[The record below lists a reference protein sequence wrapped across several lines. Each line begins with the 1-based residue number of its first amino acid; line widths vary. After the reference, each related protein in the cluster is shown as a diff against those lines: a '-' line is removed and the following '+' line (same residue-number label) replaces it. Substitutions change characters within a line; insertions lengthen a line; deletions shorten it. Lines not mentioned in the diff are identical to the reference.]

1 VKRATRRGFLTSVG
15 LAGVGLG
22 IRPAAAPAEPD
33 ATAARAG
40 PVPFFGSHQAGIATA
55 TQEHVQFASLDLL
68 SSSASDLRGLL
79 TLLSGAAADLCAGRP
94 VGALQ
99 TGDRPPVD
107 TGEAVG
113 LSAARLTVTFGL
125 GPSIFAAGRFGLAGQ
140 RPAPLVDLPGFAND
154 ALNGA
159 ISGGDLALQVC
170 AEDPQVAFHAVHD
183 LIRLAQPLAAVRW
196 LLAGFGRTSNSRR
209 QQTPRNLMGF
219 KDGTANIMSQE
230 TAALSRFVWA
240 NGPESPAWMRGGT
253 YMVVRRIKMLLDRW
267 DAIGLTQQEDTFG
280 RHKLSGAPLGE
291 AHEYDPLDLR
301 ATRNGHPVI
310 PLDAHVRLA
319 SPVKNSGQRILRR
332 GYSYV
337 EPIDGRADA
346 VAGGQLFICYQRD
359 PRRQFIP
366 IQRRLAASDALNAH
380 TAHVGSAIF
389 ACPPGIGPGGYVGE
403 GLLG

>member
-1 VKRATRRGFLTSVG
+1 M
-15 LAGVGLG
+15 
-22 IRPAAAPAEPD
+22 APAKSEAD
-33 ATAARAG
+33 SARAESLG
-40 PVPFFGSHQAGIATA
+40 FFGAHQAGIATP
-55 TQEHVQFASLDLL
+55 TQEHVQFAALDLL
-68 SSSASDLRGLL
+68 SSSTSDLRGLL
-79 TLLSGAAADLCAGRP
+79 TELSAAAANLCAGRP
-94 VGALQ
+94 VGPLQ
-99 TGDRPPVD
+99 TGERAPVD

-113 LSAARLTVTFGL
+113 LSPARLTVTFGL
-125 GPSIFAAGRFGLAGQ
+125 GPSIFAPGRFGLASQ
-140 RPAPLVDLPGFAND
+140 RPAPLVDLPAFPTD
-154 ALNGA
+154 ALDGA
-159 ISGGDLALQVC
+159 ICGGDVALQVC

-183 LIRLAQPLAAVRW
+183 LIRLARPVGRVRW

-219 KDGTANIMSQE
+219 KDGTANIVSE
-230 TAALSRFVWA
+230 DEASLSRFVWA
-240 NGPESPAWMRGGT
+240 GSPASPAWMRGGS

-291 AHEYDPLDLR
+291 VREHQPLDLQ
-301 ATRNGHPVI
+301 ASVNGRPVV

-319 SPVKNSGQRILRR
+319 SPVENSGQRILRR

-337 EPIDGRADA
+337 EPIRGSADA

-366 IQRRLAASDALNAH
+366 IQHRLAGSDALNAH

-389 ACPPGIGPGGYVGE
+389 ACPPGASPSGYVGE
-403 GLLG
+403 RLLG

>member
-1 VKRATRRGFLTSVG
+1 MKRATRRGFLTSVG
-15 LAGVGLG
+15 LAGAGLG
-22 IRPAAAPAEPD
+22 LRPAVAPAAPVG
-33 ATAARAG
+33 TAARAG
-40 PVPFFGSHQAGIATA
+40 AVSFFGPHQAGIATP
-55 TQEHVQFASLDLL
+55 TQEHVQFAGLDLL
-68 SSSASDLRGLL
+68 SSSADDLRGLL
-79 TLLSGAAADLCAGRP
+79 ALLSGAAADLCAGRP

-99 TGDRPPVD
+99 TGETPPVD

-125 GPSIFAAGRFGLAGQ
+125 GPSIFAPGRFGLAPR
-140 RPAPLVDLPGFAND
+140 RPAPLVDLPAFAND
-154 ALNGA
+154 ALEDA

-183 LIRLAQPLAAVRW
+183 LIRLAQPLVTVRW

-219 KDGTANIMSQE
+219 KDGTANIVSE
-230 TAALSRFVWA
+230 DTASLSRFVWA
-240 NGPESPAWMRGGT
+240 NGPESPPWMQGGS

-267 DAIGLTQQEDTFG
+267 DGIGLNQQEDTFG

-301 ATRNGHPVI
+301 ARRDGRPVI
-310 PLDAHVRLA
+310 PFDAHVRLA
-319 SPVKNSGQRILRR
+319 SPAENSGQRILRR

-337 EPIDGRADA
+337 EPIEGPADA

-389 ACPPGIGPGGYVGE
+389 ACPPGIGPGGYVGQP
-403 GLLG
+403 LLG